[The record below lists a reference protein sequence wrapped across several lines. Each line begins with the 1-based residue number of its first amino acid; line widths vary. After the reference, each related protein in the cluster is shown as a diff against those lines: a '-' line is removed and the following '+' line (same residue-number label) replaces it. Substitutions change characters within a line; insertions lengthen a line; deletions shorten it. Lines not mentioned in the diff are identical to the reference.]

1 MANGNGEEP
10 EVPAFE
16 DDPGEQSYQP
26 GDVPLDR
33 EVITTPYDAPVRTL
47 LEEIKEK
54 TLIVNPP
61 FQRQS
66 IWDKGRQS
74 RLVESLLLNI
84 PIPVLYFAE
93 DEDGTRVVVD
103 GQQRLR
109 AIEEFHSGQYQ
120 LQKLEVLALLN
131 GKRWAD
137 LIPKQCRTILS
148 RTLRCV
154 VISANSPS
162 TLRFEMFERLNT
174 GGMPLNDQELRN
186 CVFRGDLNDLLNEIV
201 HSVAWLEFIRRAEPD
216 DRMRHHELV
225 LRFYALERALDNYRP
240 PLKSVLNEYMKAHRK
255 LTADERANHRAGFER
270 AFANVQAVFGARSFR
285 RHKPGDA
292 WDRNL
297 NRAVFDIQMLSL
309 VGREPQE
316 VAERAGA
323 ILNRFKDLCLHNAGF
338 ADALSRA
345 TADRSRLY
353 LRLRIWGRAL
363 EDEGIAPA
371 YLNRLPNA

>member
-1 MANGNGEEP
+1 MPNGNNEELETP
-10 EVPAFE
+10 EFE

-26 GDVPLDR
+26 SDVPLDR

-47 LEEIKEK
+47 LEEIREK

-109 AIEEFHSGQYQ
+109 AIEEFHSGQYN
-120 LQKLEVLALLN
+120 LQKLEVLAPLN

-137 LIPKQCRTILS
+137 LTPKQGRTILS

-154 VISANSPS
+154 VISANSPP

-186 CVFRGDLNDLLNEIV
+186 CVFRGDLNDLLNEVV
-201 HSVAWLEFIRRAEPD
+201 HSGPWLNFIGRAEPD
-216 DRMRHHELV
+216 ARMRHHELV
-225 LRFYALERALDNYRP
+225 LRFFAIESALDNYRP
-240 PLKSVLNEYMKAHRK
+240 PLKSVLNDYMKAHRG
-255 LTADERANHRAGFER
+255 LTVDERANHRARFDR
-270 AFANVQAVFGARSFR
+270 AFANVRAVFGVRSFR

-297 NRAVFDIQMLSL
+297 NRAVFDIQMLSF
-309 VGREPQE
+309 VGRTPEE
-316 VAERAGA
+316 VAEHAQA
-323 ILNRFKDLCLHNAGF
+323 ALDRFKDLCLHNADF

-353 LRLRIWGRAL
+353 LRLRIWGQAL
-363 EDEGIAPA
+363 EEEGIAPA

>member
-1 MANGNGEEP
+1 MPNGNNEVL
-10 EVPAFE
+10 EVPEFE
-16 DDPGEQSYQP
+16 DDPGDESYQP
-26 GDVPLDR
+26 NDVPLDR

-47 LEEIKEK
+47 LEEIREK

-61 FQRQS
+61 FQRQN

-74 RLVESLLLNI
+74 RLLESLLLNI

-109 AIEEFHSGQYQ
+109 AIEEFHTGQYN

-131 GKRWAD
+131 GKRWTD
-137 LIPKQCRTILS
+137 LTPKQARTILA

-154 VISANSPS
+154 VISANSPP

-201 HSVAWLEFIRRAEPD
+201 HGPAWLGFIDRAEPD
-216 DRMRHHELV
+216 ARMRHHELV
-225 LRFYALERALDNYRP
+225 VRFFAIETALDRYRP
-240 PLKSVLNEYMKAHRK
+240 PLKAVLNEYMKAHRN
-255 LTADERANHRAGFER
+255 LTTEERATHKARFER
-270 AFANVQAVFGARSFR
+270 AFANVRAVFGAQSFR
-285 RHKPGDA
+285 RHKGGDA
-292 WDRNL
+292 WDGNL
-297 NRAVFDIQMLSL
+297 NRAVFDVQMLSL
-309 VGREPQE
+309 
-316 VAERAGA
+316 AERTPDEVGGHAQA
-323 ILNRFKDLCLHNAGF
+323 VLNRFKDLCLHNPDF

-363 EDEGIAPA
+363 EEEGIAPG
-371 YLNRLPNA
+371 YLNRLPNV